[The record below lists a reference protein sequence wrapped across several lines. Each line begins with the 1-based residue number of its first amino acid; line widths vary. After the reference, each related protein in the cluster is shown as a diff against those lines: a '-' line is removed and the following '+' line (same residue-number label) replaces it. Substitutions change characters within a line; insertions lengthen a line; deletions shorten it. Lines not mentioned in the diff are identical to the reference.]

1 MDIDLALVW
10 ALLIAASVFL
20 YVVLDGF
27 DLGIGILFPTARSKA
42 ERDVMMNS
50 IAPVWDG
57 NETWLVLGGGGL
69 YAVFPL
75 AYAVLMPALYAPI
88 MAMLF
93 GLIFRGVVFE
103 FRFKALPERRWI
115 WDVSFFLGSLTAAL
129 AQGLALGAIVQGIEV
144 EGRAYAGGWLDWL
157 TPFSVMTA
165 IAVVIGYALLGATW
179 LIWKCEGPMQAHFRA
194 KARLL
199 GGLMLA
205 MICIVSLWTPALDPQ
220 IAARWF
226 AFPQILYTAP
236 VPLMVLGLA
245 VLLFTSLASTR
256 DATPFLA
263 SLGLFLV
270 TFAGLGISLYPN
282 IVPPAISIWD
292 AAAPD
297 SSLLFLL
304 VGAAVLIP
312 MILAY
317 SGYAYW
323 VFRGK
328 VRPDEGYH

>member
-27 DLGIGILFPTARSKA
+27 DLGIGILFPTAASST

-75 AYAVLMPALYAPI
+75 GLRGADAGALRTDHGDALRSRLPRCRLRVPLQGPARTPL
-88 MAMLF
+88 
-93 GLIFRGVVFE
+93 GLGHLLLPRLADGGTGAGTGARRHRPGHRG
-103 FRFKALPERRWI
+103 
-115 WDVSFFLGSLTAAL
+115 
-129 AQGLALGAIVQGIEV
+129 
-144 EGRAYAGGWLDWL
+144 GRTRYAGGWLDWL

-245 VLLFTSLASTR
+245 VLLFNSLASTR

-270 TFAGLGISLYPN
+270 TFAGLGISLYPPTSCRRRSPSGMRPRPT
-282 IVPPAISIWD
+282 VRF
-292 AAAPD
+292 
-297 SSLLFLL
+297 SSCWS
-304 VGAAVLIP
+304 A
-312 MILAY
+312 
-317 SGYAYW
+317 
-323 VFRGK
+323 R
-328 VRPDEGYH
+328 RC